1 MCPFAAARPAS
12 RPRPRARDNRQ
23 GGALARDEQVC
34 AKKRSF
40 TLTLPVKDS
49 TSFCWNLE
57 KQSFQRLFREAVF
70 SATLYNLTANRF
82 SRSLLTPAL
91 QLSHTLRLS
100 VNPSTRTQACVVRRA
115 RTPCASARPWCV
127 CVCVC
132 VCARVYVYLCVLRG
146 PNKYMCVGG
155 CCSCVWV

>member
-132 VCARVYVYLCVLRG
+132 VCARVCVFVCSAG
-146 PNKYMCVGG
+146 PK
-155 CCSCVWV
+155 